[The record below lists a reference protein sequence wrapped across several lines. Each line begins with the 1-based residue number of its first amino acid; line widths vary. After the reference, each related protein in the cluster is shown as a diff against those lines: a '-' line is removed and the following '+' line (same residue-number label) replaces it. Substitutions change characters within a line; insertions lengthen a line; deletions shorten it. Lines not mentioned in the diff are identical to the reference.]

1 MPEWVGNPAFWIT
14 AAIVVAG
21 TLLAIGKWVGSV
33 NSDRKSFDTFMRE
46 VREKLDKIMERLP
59 RPTSS
64 AHSPVQ
70 LTDFGKLIRDNHG
83 VAEWASKEALSL
95 VDASKGKEEFEI
107 YEACIDHVSAEFA
120 KDAEFTRTV
129 KSVAYKVGTP
139 SSNVLP
145 VYQIELRDQILKLL
159 SA

>member
-1 MPEWVGNPAFWIT
+1 MPEWANNPLTLTLVVI
-14 AAIVVAG
+14 AIVSIVWAG
-21 TLLAIGKWVGSV
+21 GQWYGSV
-33 NSDRKSFDTFMRE
+33 NSDRAAFKDFMKEMRE
-46 VREKLDKIMERLP
+46 KFDKIMDRLP

-70 LTDFGKLIRDNHG
+70 LTDFGKLIRDTQG
-83 VAEWASKEALSL
+83 VTEWASKEALSL
-95 VDASKGKEEFEI
+95 VDASRGKEEFEI
-107 YEACIDHVSAEFA
+107 YEACIDRVSAEFA

-129 KSVAYKVGTP
+129 KSVAYKMGTS